1 MILIAAFTG
10 ISGVNDGGNL
20 IGTYLSSTSIRP
32 RATVILLLASILAG
46 PIIFGTRVSHTIA
59 VEIVNFQAAG
69 HGALALSLL
78 AAVLTLGVTWRMS
91 IPTST
96 TMALAG
102 GMVGT
107 ALASGHMDW
116 IRWSGV
122 LKVSVGL
129 VGSVMVGFGMAF
141 VIASL
146 LWMVMR
152 RYPRVGFSG
161 GRAQALTIVLQGL
174 AYGANDQEKA
184 IGLTAVFLMWSSH
197 QNVYHVSWLAI
208 VLPWLFWLG
217 GFFGGGLRIA
227 KMVSGHVVRLNDVGS
242 MSTQLSAAVTVGA
255 ASVVGLPVSTTQTT
269 DGSLF
274 GTGTALKP
282 YHVRWHTVGKFAK
295 VWAMTLPLAVA
306 MGMLTMAGARLVS
319 GI

>member
-1 MILIAAFTG
+1 MIAAFTG

-32 RATVILLLASILAG
+32 RVTVGLLLASILAG

-69 HGALALSLL
+69 HSVLALSLL

-107 ALASGHMDW
+107 ALAAGHMDW
-116 IRWSGV
+116 IRWAGV
-122 LKVSVGL
+122 LKVSIGL
-129 VGSVMVGFGMAF
+129 VGSVLVGFGMAF
-141 VIASL
+141 ALASL
-146 LWMVMR
+146 LWMLMR
-152 RYPRVGFSG
+152 RYPRLGFSG
-161 GRAQALTIVLQGL
+161 GRAQAATIVLQGL

-184 IGLTAVFLMWSSH
+184 IGFTAVFLMWSARH
-197 QNVYHVSWLAI
+197 TAYHVSWLAI
-208 VLPWLFWLG
+208 LLPWVFWLA

-227 KMVSGHVVRLNDVGS
+227 RTVSGHVVRLNDVGS
-242 MSTQLSAAVTVGA
+242 MSTQLSAAITVGA
-255 ASVVGLPVSTTQTT
+255 ASLMGFPVSTTQTT

-274 GTGTALKP
+274 GTGAALKP

-295 VWAMTLPLAVA
+295 VWALTLPLAVA
-306 MGMLTMAGARLVS
+306 MGMATMGGARLL
-319 GI
+319 GGL

>member
-1 MILIAAFTG
+1 M
-10 ISGVNDGGNL
+10 
-20 IGTYLSSTSIRP
+20 
-32 RATVILLLASILAG
+32 LLLASILAG

-69 HGALALSLL
+69 HSVLALSLL

-107 ALASGHMDW
+107 ALAAGHLDW
-116 IRWSGV
+116 IRWAGI

-129 VGSVMVGFGMAF
+129 VGSVLVGFGIAF
-141 VIASL
+141 VVASL
-146 LWMVMR
+146 LWVLMR
-152 RYPRVGFSG
+152 RYPRVGFAG
-161 GRAQALTIVLQGL
+161 GRAQAVTIVLQGL

-184 IGLTAVFLMWSSH
+184 IGLMAVFLMWTAHHST
-197 QNVYHVSWLAI
+197 YHVTWLAI
-208 VLPWLFWLG
+208 LLPWLVWMG

-227 KMVSGHVVRLNDVGS
+227 RTVSGHVVRLNDVGS

-255 ASVVGLPVSTTQTT
+255 ASILGLPVSTTQTT

-295 VWAMTLPLAVA
+295 VWALTLPLAIA
-306 MGMLTMAGARLVS
+306 MGMVTMGGARLVA